1 MLFWW
6 RIAIARCGTSAAEA
20 LPPSIIMR
28 RIHRSLV
35 LVAAL
40 AAAPAWAQTGV
51 DVTRPLVS
59 PRPDGAILGL
69 GEVPHYDVPA
79 PEIDRLLFENHWW
92 EGLGLPARYAAPH
105 EVSVTPWSHGVWERF
120 GRDPRGREMR
130 LWRLRITSPGAR
142 SLNLGFARFR
152 LPPGARLY
160 VFGIENGS
168 EIGPFTWRDIDRHGE
183 LWTPPLAVDDILLAL
198 VVPAVRQHEVGL
210 ELRTINH
217 GYAGFGEPA
226 PKAGACNVD
235 LSCAEADG
243 WQQHARSV
251 GLISVAGAYYCTA
264 FLVNNTAQDARPLL
278 LTARHCG
285 IRAGNAASVVVLWN
299 HDTQDCRSIGDRP
312 NPSAGRVS
320 PQAGTLRRFQSGAR
334 WLADDPV
341 SDFTLLELDDPI
353 DPALG
358 LYLAGWDRRERSP
371 RSSVVIHHPNTD
383 TKRITIDHDPA
394 TITSHLDSQGPGNH
408 SHLRIGGWEVGT
420 TEGGSS
426 GSPLFNQD
434 GRVVGLLH
442 GGLAACGNREP
453 DWFGRLGAAWEG
465 GGSPS
470 SRLRDWLDP
479 LGTGAQVLDG
489 LTQSPRV
496 DTAAP

>member
-1 MLFWW
+1 
-6 RIAIARCGTSAAEA
+6 
-20 LPPSIIMR
+20 MR
-28 RIHRSLV
+28 RLFSSLV
-35 LVAAL
+35 VVAAL

-59 PRPDGAILGL
+59 PQPDGAILGL
-69 GEVPHYDVPA
+69 DEVPSYEVPA
-79 PEIDRLLFENHWW
+79 PDIDRLLSESHRW
-92 EGLGLPARYAAPH
+92 EGLGMPARYAAPH
-105 EVSVTPWSHGVWERF
+105 EVSITPWNQGVWERF
-120 GRDPRGREMR
+120 GRDRRGREQR
-130 LWRLRITSPGAR
+130 LWRLRVRSPGAR
-142 SLNLGFARFR
+142 SLNLRFAHFR

-160 VFGIENGS
+160 AFGIADGS
-168 EIGPFTWRDIDRHGE
+168 EIGPFTWNDIDRHGE

-198 VVPAVRQHEVGL
+198 VVPAIRQHEVGL

-226 PKAGACNVD
+226 PKSGSCNID
-235 LSCAEADG
+235 LGCVEADG

-264 FLVNNTAQDARPLL
+264 FLVNNTAQDGRPLL

-285 IRAGNAASVVVLWN
+285 VHTGNAASVVVLWN
-299 HDTQDCRSIGDRP
+299 HEAPGCRSDDGTA
-312 NPSAGRVS
+312 NPAAERVAPQMGR
-320 PQAGTLRRFQSGAR
+320 LRRFQSGAR

-353 DPALG
+353 DPTLG

-371 RSSVVIHHPNTD
+371 SSSVVIHHPNTD
-383 TKRITIDHDPA
+383 AKRITIDRDPA
-394 TITSHLDSQGPGNH
+394 SITSHLGSRGPGNS
-408 SHLRIGGWEVGT
+408 SHLRIGGWELGT

-442 GGLAACGNREP
+442 GGLAACGNDEP

-479 LGTGAQVLDG
+479 IGSGTQILDG
-489 LTQSPRV
+489 LGQRARPERSPRI
-496 DTAAP
+496 TSASP